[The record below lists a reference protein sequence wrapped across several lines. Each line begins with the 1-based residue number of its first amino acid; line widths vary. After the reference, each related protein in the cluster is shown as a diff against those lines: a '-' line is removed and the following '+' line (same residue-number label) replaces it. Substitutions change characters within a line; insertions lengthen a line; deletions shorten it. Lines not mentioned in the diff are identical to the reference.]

1 MRRTIALAALLAASA
16 PACADPRIREV
27 AFDASSVVAIAAKA
41 GVTTMVQFAPD
52 EHVKSVATGQ
62 AANCSETADPWCV
75 TWPANAGFVFVR
87 PKSRA
92 RLPLALAVVT
102 DRHAYSLVFEPLA
115 AREARPAV
123 FRLSFTYPQSKFAQ
137 PKSAQ
142 SKSVVTAPE
151 ERSQEAQKP
160 IAMARPLVSGAELV
174 AERLRS
180 EALPVNASYT
190 IAYGRNSEEL
200 QPAMVFDDGR
210 FTYIKWPGNREIP
223 AIFEIRN
230 DGSEMVA
237 NTRMQGE
244 LIVVDRIA
252 RGLMLRSGSAVAS
265 IKNESFEPEG
275 LAPLGGTTV
284 PGVERSMR
292 E

>member
-1 MRRTIALAALLAASA
+1 MRRTIALAVLLAASA

-27 AFDASSVVAIAAKA
+27 AFDAASVVTIAAKP
-41 GVTTMVQFAPD
+41 GVTTMVQFAPY

-87 PKSRA
+87 PKTRA

-123 FRLSFTYPQSKFAQ
+123 FRLSFTYPQ

-142 SKSVVTAPE
+142 SKSVG
-151 ERSQEAQKP
+151 QEAQKP
-160 IAMARPLVSGAELV
+160 IAMARPLVSSAELV

-180 EALPVNASYT
+180 EALPVNANYT
-190 IAYGRNSEEL
+190 IAYGRNSEDL

-223 AIFEIRN
+223 AIFEIRT
-230 DGSEMVA
+230 DGSEMVT

-275 LAPLGGTTV
+275 LAPAGGTTV

>member
-1 MRRTIALAALLAASA
+1 MRPTIALAALLAASA
-16 PACADPRIREV
+16 AAGADPRIREL
-27 AFDASSVVAIAAKA
+27 AFDAASVVTIAAKP

-75 TWPANAGFVFVR
+75 SWPANAGFVFVR
-87 PKSRA
+87 PKTRA

-102 DRHAYSLVFEPLA
+102 DRHVYSLVFEPLA
-115 AREARPAV
+115 ARAARPAI
-123 FRLSFTYPQSKFAQ
+123 FRLSFTYPQPKSAQ
-137 PKSAQ
+137 PKSI
-142 SKSVVTAPE
+142 VTARE
-151 ERSQEAQKP
+151 ERSQEAEKP
-160 IAMARPLVSGAELV
+160 IAMARPLVSGPELV

-180 EALPVNASYT
+180 EALPVNANYT
-190 IAYGRNSEEL
+190 IAYGRNSEDL

-223 AIFEIRN
+223 AIFEIRT

-265 IKNESFEPEG
+265 IKNESFESEG
-275 LAPLGGTTV
+275 LAPVGGTTV
-284 PGVERSMR
+284 PGVERAMR

>member
-16 PACADPRIREV
+16 AAGADPRIREV
-27 AFDASSVVAIAAKA
+27 AFDAASVVTIAAKP

-52 EHVKSVATGQ
+52 EHVRSVATGQ

-87 PKSRA
+87 PKTRA

-115 AREARPAV
+115 ARAARPAV
-123 FRLSFTYPQSKFAQ
+123 FRLSFTYPQA
-137 PKSAQ
+137 KSAQ
-142 SKSVVTAPE
+142 AKSVVTAPE
-151 ERSQEAQKP
+151 ERSQEAEKP
-160 IAMARPLVSGAELV
+160 IAMARPMVSSAELV

-180 EALPVNASYT
+180 EALPVNANYT
-190 IAYGRNSEEL
+190 IAYGRNSEDL

-223 AIFEIRN
+223 AIFEIRT

-244 LIVVDRIA
+244 FIVVDRIA

-275 LAPLGGTTV
+275 LAPVGGTTV
-284 PGVERSMR
+284 PGVERGMR